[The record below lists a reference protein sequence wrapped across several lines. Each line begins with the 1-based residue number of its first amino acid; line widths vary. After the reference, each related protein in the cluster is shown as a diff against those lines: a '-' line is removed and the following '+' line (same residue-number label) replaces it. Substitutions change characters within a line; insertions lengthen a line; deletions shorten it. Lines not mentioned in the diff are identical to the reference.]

1 MNNFLKLFFLLIYN
15 ISLLNFTTEELI
27 NVSRLRIVDGYGNI
41 SRQQLENIFIAS
53 WASFQILIP
62 MSKPDPRPAI
72 RISTIPTPRTR
83 RTREPLPID
92 VDELEKN
99 EYLKNLTNTRKYLE
113 SMAWLVN
120 QAYSRILRK
129 NL

>member
-53 WASFQILIP
+53 
-62 MSKPDPRPAI
+62 
-72 RISTIPTPRTR
+72 
-83 RTREPLPID
+83 
-92 VDELEKN
+92 
-99 EYLKNLTNTRKYLE
+99 
-113 SMAWLVN
+113 
-120 QAYSRILRK
+120 
-129 NL
+129 